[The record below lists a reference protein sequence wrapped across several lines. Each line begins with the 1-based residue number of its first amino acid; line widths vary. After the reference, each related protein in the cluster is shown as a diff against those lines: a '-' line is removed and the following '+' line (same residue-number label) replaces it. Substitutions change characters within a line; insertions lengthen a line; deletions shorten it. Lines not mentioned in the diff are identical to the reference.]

1 MHRAIII
8 SMQRSAGNV
17 LKRFD
22 ENDRAFIVAC
32 EEIQKWA
39 ATCSLAQDPE
49 MPPMLRNRAAD
60 NWRILLAIADDLGHG
75 EAARSAA
82 VALCANRP

>member
-8 SMQRSAGNV
+8 NMQRPARDV

-22 ENDRAFIVAC
+22 ENDRAFIVAR

-49 MPPMLRNRAAD
+49 MPIYKVPRTHRFLKLRPSTT
-60 NWRILLAIADDLGHG
+60 
-75 EAARSAA
+75 RSED
-82 VALCANRP
+82 ALP